1 MVRPSETL
9 IMKPC
14 QLIGHDYRS
23 IIQPAADSVENL
35 RLARRWLSECQ
46 HNHKSCMNCVD
57 IAPPT
62 RLVDVGPAD
71 GSQDPR
77 LLLTAEY
84 LNREQDAH
92 PGLQLPY
99 LTLSHCWGQTPA
111 DAPWKTTQATL
122 ATFTT
127 SIPIEALPKTLHD
140 AIKITRSLGERYIWI
155 DSLCIVQDS
164 PDDWAKESARMGR
177 VYSNSQCTII
187 SSSDGADGGCFSER
201 NVLEITPAALTLKT
215 KDGTQTNKLVILPYP
230 PTREVLVAAS
240 PTKSRAWCLQEA
252 TLSPR
257 IIRFTKYQT
266 LWECFESHA
275 SELAGDDFHD
285 APRER
290 QEGCIFAVVDAHPMS
305 IGWGANKLTAYN
317 YWYSLVEDY
326 SSRKLTYEEDKLPAL
341 SGMAQ
346 RMFLAL
352 IEDGKVSDRYIAG
365 LWEQDLLVGLLW
377 RRAAKPWQKD
387 KVREENAEYVAPSW
401 SWASTTESVEFCVN
415 KALFDDYLGEI
426 PWRPSTITCTS
437 SNTIYGN
444 STPINAPGTKTT
456 RITKAVTDHL
466 KIDHVSIYPLTVNPF
481 GQVHSGHLCAVGRL
495 KQIAPKMVHA
505 MLDEGS
511 QSGKFKDSWSFPGRQ
526 GMVWFDFAFPVKD
539 GAYPD
544 IWCLLLQSWEY
555 VTGGGVIGVGL
566 ALVPAPI
573 EQNTTTRYRRI
584 GYVEVYLSWFEGIE
598 ETKLI
603 IV

>member
-1 MVRPSETL
+1 MVRPSESL

-46 HNHKSCMNCVD
+46 HNHKSCLNCLD

-84 LNREQDAH
+84 LNRDQAAQ
-92 PGLQLPY
+92 PGLLLPY

-164 PDDWAKESARMGR
+164 PDDWAKESATMGR
-177 VYSNSQCTII
+177 VYSNSLCTII

-215 KDGTQTNKLVILPYP
+215 KDGTQTNKLVILPRP

-252 TLSPR
+252 ALSPR

-266 LWECFESHA
+266 LWQCFESYA

-290 QEGCIFAVVDAHPMS
+290 QEAAIYAMVDAHHVQ
-305 IGWGANKLTAYN
+305 IGWTNKLTAYN

-341 SGMAQ
+341 SGMAE
-346 RMFLAL
+346 RMNLAL
-352 IEDGKVSDRYIAG
+352 TEPGKVSDRYLAG
-365 LWEQDLLVGLLW
+365 LWEQDLLVGLMW
-377 RRAAKPWQKD
+377 QRAAKPWQKY
-387 KVREENAEYVAPSW
+387 KVREVNAGYVAPSW
-401 SWASTTESVEFCVN
+401 SWVSTTESVAFCVN
-415 KALFDDYLGEI
+415 KVRFNEYLKGI
-426 PWRPSTITCTS
+426 SWRPSTITS
-437 SNTIYGN
+437 SNTIHGN
-444 STPINAPGTKTT
+444 STPINAPGTKT
-456 RITKAVTDHL
+456 IKAVTDHL
-466 KIDHVSIYPLTVNPF
+466 KIDHVQIYPLTVDPF
-481 GQVHSGHLCAVGRL
+481 GQVHCGHLCAVGRP
-495 KQIAPKMVHA
+495 KQIATWMFHA
-505 MLDEGS
+505 LLDEGS
-511 QSGKFKDSWSFPGRQ
+511 QSGNFKDSWSFPDHQ
-526 GMVWFDFAFPVKD
+526 GNVRFDFVFPVKD
-539 GAYPD
+539 SAYPG
-544 IWCLLLQSWEY
+544 IWCLLLQSWEP
-555 VTGGGVIGVGL
+555 VTGGDVIGFGL

-573 EQNTTTRYRRI
+573 EHNTTTRYRRI
-584 GYVEVYLSWFEGIE
+584 GFVDVHLSWFEGIE
-598 ETKLI
+598 ETKLT